1 MNIVQIHHKSKF
13 YLDSVRSPRFPHATV
28 NQAINTAIHTIVN
41 DRYDAIRKADREGT
55 FQVSQ
60 RLRDEIY
67 TLVYPGTVT
76 PVLGTKRF
84 DIKTAYPDYW
94 LLASMK
100 VTISGKEINTIPLT
114 YDEQNVIENNPFARP
129 SIEYPERIYRIEAYD
144 GVTINH
150 GALGNLTAGN
160 IYYIKEPVLVNLGTV
175 NSSGTFSNGDQIIC
189 YMDGQIG
196 YYDGGGNLYNTVTL
210 LEGEELT
217 IDTPGGYAGILTGI
231 YVTGFTNCD
240 LPSMLHEEICKE
252 AAKVL
257 SGTVENYDRVKDL
270 DQQQNLG
277 APQR

>member
-1 MNIVQIHHKSKF
+1 MNIVQIHQKTKF
-13 YLDSVRSPRFPHATV
+13 YLDSVRSPRFPHQTIDK
-28 NQAINTAIHTIVN
+28 AINTAIHTIVN
-41 DRYDAIRKADREGT
+41 DRYDSIRKADREGT

-76 PVLGTKRF
+76 PVPGTKRF
-84 DIKTAYPDYW
+84 DIKAAYPEYW

-114 YDEQNVIENNPFARP
+114 YDEHNVVENNPFARP
-129 SIEYPERIYRIEAYD
+129 SIEYPERVYRIEAYD

-150 GALGNLTAGN
+150 GAIGNLSSGSV
-160 IYYIKEPVLVNLGTV
+160 YFIKEPITANLGTIV
-175 NSSGTFSNGDQIIC
+175 DSGYIDAGTTVIC
-189 YMDGQIG
+189 YMDGVLE
-196 YYDGGGNLYNTVTL
+196 DGPTNYITL
-210 LEGEELT
+210 LEGDEYIPSNQTLV
-217 IDTPGGYAGILTGI
+217 ISGIFVI
-231 YVTGFTNCD
+231 NHTNCD
-240 LPSMLHEEICKE
+240 LPSMLHEEVCKE

-277 APQR
+277 AQQR